1 VKHYSEQDW
10 TDFVRGIGP
19 ASTQQEIKAH
29 LASDC
34 ADCNAT
40 FAAWKKV
47 YSIAK
52 NEPSFTPPDNAVRM
66 AKLEFAA
73 RQPSKASPWTL
84 AALVFDSLSQ
94 PLTAGVRSG
103 VSDSRQL
110 MFEVEGTM
118 VDLVLETRPDH
129 GTMSLLGQ
137 VVDKGGARIAARQVA
152 AILWT
157 ETGQPLAEA
166 TANEHG
172 EFQMEFPAQ
181 TRLRL
186 SLEIVGHKAIRIP
199 PTDLHSSVVYPPVS
213 GQSRGHN

>member
-1 VKHYSEQDW
+1 VKHYSE
-10 TDFVRGIGP
+10 
-19 ASTQQEIKAH
+19 QEIKAH

-34 ADCNAT
+34 ADCVAT
-40 FAAWKKV
+40 FSAWMKV

-52 NEPSFTPPDNAVRM
+52 NEPSFAPPDNAVRM
-66 AKLEFAA
+66 AKLEFAT
-73 RQPSKASPWTL
+73 RQAAQASPWTL

-110 MFEVEGTM
+110 MFEAEGTM
-118 VDLVLETRPDH
+118 VDLVLEMRPDH
-129 GTMSLLGQ
+129 GTISLLGQ
-137 VVDKGGARIAARQVA
+137 VVDKAGARIAPRQVA

-166 TANEHG
+166 IANEYG
-172 EFQMEFPAQ
+172 EFQMEFPTQ

-186 SLEIVGHKAIRIP
+186 SVEIVGHKAIRIP
-199 PTDLHSSVVYPPVS
+199 PTDLHSSVVCPPPVS